1 LFDVGQAAGLTN
13 PTAEDQNMDHLD
25 RDHHSDKSELPS
37 HTPGTP
43 KGEEL
48 VERKGREG
56 GRHDDTPHRTAR
68 DSTSICPEARGP
80 IDPRMPNM
88 PPA

>member
-1 LFDVGQAAGLTN
+1 MEQ
-13 PTAEDQNMDHLD
+13 LD
-25 RDHHSDKSELPS
+25 NEHYAKRFEMPS

-48 VERKGREG
+48 IRRKGREA
-56 GRHDDTPHRTAR
+56 GRSAKAPHHTAR
-68 DSTSICPEARGP
+68 DSTSIRPSAHGP
-80 IDPRMPNM
+80 IDPRMPHL